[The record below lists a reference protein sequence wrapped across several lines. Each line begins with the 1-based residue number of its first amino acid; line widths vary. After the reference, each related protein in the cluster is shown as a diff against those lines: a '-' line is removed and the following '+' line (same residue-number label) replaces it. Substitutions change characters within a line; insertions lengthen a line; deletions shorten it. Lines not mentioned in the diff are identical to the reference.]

1 MIVYAESSAVL
12 SWLLG
17 EENGDAIRRILADA
31 QAVLASELT
40 LIECERCL
48 IRARVSEGMPEATS
62 AERLAHLEQAATHWT
77 VLTMGQEVVERA
89 RSTFPAEPVRTLD
102 ALHLATAIVARAAVA
117 DLAVLS
123 LDRRVRDN
131 ALELDFEVMP
141 LRSEIAS

>member
-17 EENGDAIRRILADA
+17 EENGDAIRRILAGA

-48 IRARVSEGMPEATS
+48 IRARVVEGMPEAMR
-62 AERLAHLEQAATHWT
+62 AERRAHLERAATHWT
-77 VLTMGQEVVERA
+77 VLTLGQEVVERA
-89 RSTFPAEPVRTLD
+89 RSAFPAEPVRTLD
-102 ALHLATAIVARAAVA
+102 GLHLATAIVARAAVA

-123 LDRRVRDN
+123 LDHRVRDN
-131 ALELDFEVMP
+131 ALELGLEVAP
-141 LRSEIAS
+141 